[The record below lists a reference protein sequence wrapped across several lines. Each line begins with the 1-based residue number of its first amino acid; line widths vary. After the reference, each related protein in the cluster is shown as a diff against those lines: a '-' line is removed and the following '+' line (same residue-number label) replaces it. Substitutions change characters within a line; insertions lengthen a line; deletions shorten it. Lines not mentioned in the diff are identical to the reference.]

1 MELKELNWC
10 VNMWK
15 YSEAAKQVF
24 QWIFVLNS
32 AKQNSVSLRYIDFI
46 LQRYLSFCFTS
57 FQKLKLF
64 LFHVRGW
71 RCLFHLNGVLFP
83 QEIWNEKIL
92 LCIVI
97 TWKLKAE
104 KIKWFYHETWRYKL
118 LKKSNKYY
126 SKFDSLKKW
135 LLTFNHSA
143 PNCMKTLLIIFSP
156 KVTS

>member
-1 MELKELNWC
+1 MCKHVKIFRSSQTSISMNFC
-10 VNMWK
+10 TK
-15 YSEAAKQVF
+15 FSKAKFSIVKIYRF
-24 QWIFVLNS
+24 HFTMIF
-32 AKQNSVSLRYIDFI
+32 K
-46 LQRYLSFCFTS
+46 
-57 FQKLKLF
+57 F
-64 LFHVRGW
+64 LFHFISEAEVVFVSCQR
-71 RCLFHLNGVLFP
+71 LKVSFYLNGVLFP

-135 LLTFNHSA
+135 FLTFNHSA